1 MANFP
6 PNYFQGEIRDDFYI
20 EPMMKCA
27 WAAEI
32 EVLEVVAEICNRHNI
47 QYFADY
53 GTLLG
58 AVRHKGFIPW
68 DDDLDIGMLRD
79 DYNKFLQIAPAELSS
94 FFELKSLYNDPEHD
108 NVKARIIT
116 GRSMNFSK
124 EYLDKFHNCPYVVGI
139 DIFPID
145 YIPGRPGRPSAYR
158 FSAIAR
164 PAWRPRPAAG
174 RIGSALRRPGRS
186 WRPMR
191 A

>member
-58 AVRHKGFIPW
+58 AVRHM
-68 DDDLDIGMLRD
+68 DLFHGTMILILACSAAIM
-79 DYNKFLQIAPAELSS
+79 
-94 FFELKSLYNDPEHD
+94 
-108 NVKARIIT
+108 NV
-116 GRSMNFSK
+116 F
-124 EYLDKFHNCPYVVGI
+124 
-139 DIFPID
+139 
-145 YIPGRPGRPSAYR
+145 
-158 FSAIAR
+158 
-164 PAWRPRPAAG
+164 
-174 RIGSALRRPGRS
+174 
-186 WRPMR
+186 
-191 A
+191 